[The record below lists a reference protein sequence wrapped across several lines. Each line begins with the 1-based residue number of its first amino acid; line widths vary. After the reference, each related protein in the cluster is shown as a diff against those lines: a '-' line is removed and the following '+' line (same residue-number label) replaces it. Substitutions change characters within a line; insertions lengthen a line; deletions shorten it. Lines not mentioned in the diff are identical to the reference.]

1 MKKKISK
8 SFERLKK
15 NYPDLDD
22 SEKKIRGLSPSQISK
37 FKSLQDSYDLSLIQN
52 DDLKLSQKEI
62 TEDLSESAKQ
72 THERIKKGLPF
83 KV

>member
-1 MKKKISK
+1 M
-8 SFERLKK
+8 
-15 NYPDLDD
+15 DD

>member
-22 SEKKIRGLSPSQISK
+22 SENIIRGLSPSQISK

-52 DDLKLSQKEI
+52 DNLELSPKKT
-62 TEDLSESAKQ
+62 TESLSDSAKQ

-83 KV
+83 KI